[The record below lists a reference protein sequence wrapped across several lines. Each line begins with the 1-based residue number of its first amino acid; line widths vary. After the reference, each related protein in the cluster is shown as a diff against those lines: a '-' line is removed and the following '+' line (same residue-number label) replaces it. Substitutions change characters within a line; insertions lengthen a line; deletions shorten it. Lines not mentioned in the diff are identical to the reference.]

1 MEAEAAT
8 DSNSIASDEET
19 DRRPSLNTL
28 ALMRKATTPAN
39 ISSIAIEDWRSGI
52 YKGVL
57 LKNNTQK
64 FWVDEKLHKNCF
76 LVLPKAC
83 DIDRSKKG
91 SCLSINQS
99 KKGSCLSIYWSKK
112 RSKKGSCLS
121 INQSKKG
128 SCLSID
134 WSKKGSCL
142 SWITEKENCFR
153 SVADIHVIEL
163 KKLSWLLIEG
173 RFKTRALSPDTKYEV
188 AFVVKLGT
196 DFEWQCPVEL
206 ELGLPDGTKQ
216 TRTEDLKPK
225 PKEEWINLR
234 AGEFRMRSETVGTIY
249 FALHGTSDPQKSGLI
264 LRGVLIH
271 LTD

>member
-39 ISSIAIEDWRSGI
+39 ISSIAIKDWRSVI

-57 LKNNTQK
+57 WKNNTQ

-91 SCLSINQS
+91 SCLII
-99 KKGSCLSIYWSKK
+99 K
-112 RSKKGSCLS
+112 
-121 INQSKKG
+121 
-128 SCLSID
+128 
-134 WSKKGSCL
+134 
-142 SWITEKENCFR
+142 
-153 SVADIHVIEL
+153 L

-173 RFKTRALSPDTKYEV
+173 RFKTRTLSPYTTYEV
-188 AFVVKLGT
+188 AFVVKLIGT
-196 DFEWQCPVEL
+196 DYEWQYPVEL
-206 ELGLPDGTKQ
+206 ELCQPNGTKQ
-216 TRTEDLKPK
+216 IRTEYLKPK
-225 PKEEWINLR
+225 PEEEWINLR
-234 AGEFRMRSETVGTIY
+234 AGEFMMAPWTAGTIY
-249 FALHGTSDPQKSGLI
+249 FALHETFDPRKSGLI
-264 LRGVLIH
+264 FRGVLIH
-271 LTD
+271 PKKD

>member
-39 ISSIAIEDWRSGI
+39 ISSIAIEDWRSVI

-83 DIDRSKKG
+83 DMDQRKKG
-91 SCLSINQS
+91 SCLSID
-99 KKGSCLSIYWSKK
+99 
-112 RSKKGSCLS
+112 
-121 INQSKKG
+121 QSKKG

-134 WSKKGSCL
+134 WSKKRSKKGSCL
-142 SWITEKENCFR
+142 SWITENENCFR
-153 SVADIHVIEL
+153 SVVDIHVIEL

-173 RFKTRALSPDTKYEV
+173 RFKTRALSPYTKYEV

-216 TRTEDLKPK
+216 THTEDLKLK
-225 PKEEWINLR
+225 PKEEWINLC
-234 AGEFRMRSETVGTIY
+234 AGEFWMCPDTVGTIY
-249 FALHGTSDPQKSGLI
+249 FALHGTSDPRKSGLI

-271 LTD
+271 PKEVKKFDAVEEEFL